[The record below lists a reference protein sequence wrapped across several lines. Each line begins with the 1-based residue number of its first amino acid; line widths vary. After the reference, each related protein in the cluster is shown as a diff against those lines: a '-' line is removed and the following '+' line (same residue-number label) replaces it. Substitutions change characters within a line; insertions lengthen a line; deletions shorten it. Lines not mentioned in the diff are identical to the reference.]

1 LANLGCKLVI
11 HNSKKVQVMTI
22 QKTNILYNNRNYEVI
37 LEDGIVSYI
46 DPLKPGLRRS
56 TNQAPGQKITT
67 VDGAKR
73 TALQAIERRIVPNM
87 RFSD

>member
-1 LANLGCKLVI
+1 
-11 HNSKKVQVMTI
+11 MTI
-22 QKTNILYNNRNYEVI
+22 QKTTIQFRNKNYEVI

-46 DPLKPGLRRS
+46 DPQKPEFRRT

-67 VDGAKR
+67 LDGAKR
-73 TALQAIERRIVPNM
+73 EALQMIEKRLVPNM